1 MRRRMRATSKNAV
14 LIRRYDL
21 SSEVSRKKIT
31 DALDELYGLTKE
43 LSALAKLGKRKQ
55 KQLVSERV
63 SEIAEEFDR
72 AAATLTFELG
82 VVLSNAKSVAAL
94 LEVATP
100 KSALRERVE
109 SGTYRACVMERY
121 DEISSRYRKILNEN
135 PKIWEV

>member
-1 MRRRMRATSKNAV
+1 MRKRVRATSKNAV

-21 SSEVSRKKIT
+21 SSEVSKKKIT

-94 LEVATP
+94 LEVARP
-100 KSALRERVE
+100 KSAL
-109 SGTYRACVMERY
+109 
-121 DEISSRYRKILNEN
+121 
-135 PKIWEV
+135 